1 MIAVQKLL
9 EKREEQ
15 SKPTNITTTT
25 TTKATDNLSST
36 NDVNDEDL
44 NEFEER
50 KVFILNFFCFF
61 RKIKIK

>member
-15 SKPTNITTTT
+15 SKPTTTT

-44 NEFEER
+44 NDFEER
-50 KVFILNFFCFF
+50 KVFLWKFFCFF
-61 RKIKIK
+61 VK